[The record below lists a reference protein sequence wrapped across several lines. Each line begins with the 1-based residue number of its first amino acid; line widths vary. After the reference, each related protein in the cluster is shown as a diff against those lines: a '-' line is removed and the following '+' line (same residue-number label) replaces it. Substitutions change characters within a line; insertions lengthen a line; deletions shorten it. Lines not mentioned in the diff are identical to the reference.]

1 MRPQGRRQGQVGRRT
16 CRQTEERSRRDNS
29 SLSDQTAKA
38 LTAASQI
45 GPDVHIL
52 VAGKGARAAAD
63 AAAKLSGVSKV
74 LLAESDAL
82 ANNLAEPLADLIV
95 SLSAG
100 YDTIISAATSVGK
113 NVLPRVAALLDVAQ
127 VSEIIEVISADTFK
141 RPIYAGNAIQT
152 VQASDA
158 RKVITVRTASFASQG
173 EVGPAATVISVPV
186 AADPGLSFFVRDAL
200 SASDRPELTSAKI
213 ILSGGRALGST
224 EKFKEVILP
233 VADKLGAAVGAS
245 RAAVDAGYAPNDW
258 QVGQTGKV
266 VAPDLYI
273 AAGISGAI
281 QHLAG
286 MKDSKVIVAINK
298 DEEAPIFQ
306 VADYGLVADLFE
318 ALPELQEAIRDRDN
332 DTKLFLNL
340 GGYVRSH
347 QLSR

>member
-1 MRPQGRRQGQVGRRT
+1 MT
-16 CRQTEERSRRDNS
+16 ILLLADHDNV

-45 GPDVHIL
+45 GSDIHVL
-52 VAGKGARAAAD
+52 VAGKGAKAAAD
-63 AAAKLSGVSKV
+63 AAAKLSGVAKV
-74 LLAESDAL
+74 LLAESDEL
-82 ANNLAEPLADLIV
+82 ANNLAEPLSDLIV
-95 SLSAG
+95 SLAG
-100 YDTIISAATSVGK
+100 SYDTIISAATSTGK

-127 VSEIIEVISADTFK
+127 VSEIIEVISSDTFK

-158 RKVITVRTASFASQG
+158 KKVITVRTASFASAAEG
-173 EVGPAATVISVPV
+173 GSASVEAVPAVSNP
-186 AADPGLSFFVRDAL
+186 DLSRFVKDAL

-213 ILSGGRALGST
+213 IISGGRALGSA
-224 EKFKEVILP
+224 EKFREVILP

-318 ALPELQEAIRDRDN
+318 VLPELEKA
-332 DTKLFLNL
+332 L
-340 GGYVRSH
+340 
-347 QLSR
+347 